1 MLRLDVVAGT
11 VGIIT
16 HNHDTATTANDSDA
30 LADGG
35 KADIALLAREIL
47 YNPYFADR
55 DNSALL

>member
-1 MLRLDVVAGT
+1 VLRLDVVAGT

-16 HNHDTATTANDSDA
+16 HNHDTATTANDA